1 MIGEPNVVS
10 GYIDEHT
17 FVFSF
22 RYRCSGSKRKQI
34 NKAKKIMKEINR
46 EKIVNKRYQR
56 LFKQNQ

>member
-1 MIGEPNVVS
+1 MISEPNVVS

-22 RYRCSGSKRKQI
+22 RYRCSGPKRKQI
-34 NKAKKIMKEINR
+34 KKAKKIMNEINR